1 MIEMGSCV
9 YLKNQVVRMQ
19 FKKNKILIYTLV
31 YHQRLLQIPCHEN
44 NIMSNDMI
52 TGSVIELAKKKIV
65 KKKLSGSGSS

>member
-1 MIEMGSCV
+1 
-9 YLKNQVVRMQ
+9 MQ